1 MTIIKN
7 RRIYKIK
14 TKSNMNIIEINQK
27 VLDIYS
33 KHKDKYN
40 DFTFALRSKKDKRLI
55 KGQWF
60 QGSNY
65 IFTSPYRLA
74 DDNNKTQQVGFVI
87 NSDSHY
93 LEIPLLANRNKD
105 LEPFYKEV
113 IEYFGIE
120 YKGWGQKYY
129 KGFKNNLEQDLE
141 SFLNIDVPVI
151 NNIAKKHN
159 INNDRLFYSKD
170 EFNKRL
176 SAIENIQTVLQQ
188 IKLYQNNPNIFPT
201 NANVVWYFKFKDEEN
216 TYPVKAILENIKN
229 ELDIDYYS
237 TDVAKTKLK
246 QIFGKNNIEFIDIS
260 SQDKEEDF
268 SNNPDTPK
276 NQILYGPPGTG
287 KTYSTVSLALD
298 ILGESDRKNDITS
311 IGKLKEEFDSQVEFI
326 TFHQS
331 FSYEDF
337 VEGLK
342 ANSDGEKITYNIE
355 DGIFKKICENA
366 KNSGNDSLSNLNEVI
381 NKLKEQLSEEPLELK
396 TLAKH
401 KPFTLT
407 NQTKNGFY
415 AQPNDGNSYNPVNIT
430 SITEFYKNPDL
441 KDMRTG
447 AIFKSYV
454 MPVIKYLQDNFKL
467 ENYQETTDK
476 KPHILIIDEINRG
489 NISQIFGELITL
501 LEETK
506 RAGQKEAITLQLP
519 YSKESFSVPDNLYI
533 IGTMNTA
540 DRSLTMMDTALRRR
554 FDFIEILPNPH
565 LEQISVNCGEV
576 NLQQLLKTINE
587 RIEILY
593 DREHLIGHSFLM
605 NINDLQS
612 LRKAFKN
619 KILPLLEEYFYDDF
633 EKINLVL
640 GSDNFYKK
648 QEPNLFKDEQYNKA
662 IYKKQNIE
670 ELSAQAFI
678 DIYAE

>member
-1 MTIIKN
+1 LQHIYDDAINSKDSVFFSWFPRYEKQVTYFIDIAKNDNWDEQIINELIFKQDNSIANFGQGFLRNTDKN
-7 RRIYKIK
+7 KIEFDEIKSLITDIVNQDIITNEQYKNIISFFSTPKLSRKYKLIVNRLVASFLPNIVTTTANESNFNELIHKLKNVFIDYPNIENNWLIDNKNFIK
-14 TKSNMNIIEINQK
+14 YVNEKVHFKHKWHSSVFAWYLYKNLTKLNTQINITNSNM
-27 VLDIYS
+27 
-33 KHKDKYN
+33 
-40 DFTFALRSKKDKRLI
+40 
-55 KGQWF
+55 
-60 QGSNY
+60 
-65 IFTSPYRLA
+65 
-74 DDNNKTQQVGFVI
+74 
-87 NSDSHY
+87 
-93 LEIPLLANRNKD
+93 
-105 LEPFYKEV
+105 
-113 IEYFGIE
+113 
-120 YKGWGQKYY
+120 
-129 KGFKNNLEQDLE
+129 
-141 SFLNIDVPVI
+141 
-151 NNIAKKHN
+151 
-159 INNDRLFYSKD
+159 
-170 EFNKRL
+170 
-176 SAIENIQTVLQQ
+176 
-188 IKLYQNNPNIFPT
+188 
-201 NANVVWYFKFKDEEN
+201 
-216 TYPVKAILENIKN
+216 
-229 ELDIDYYS
+229 
-237 TDVAKTKLK
+237 
-246 QIFGKNNIEFIDIS
+246 KNNIPHI
-260 SQDKEEDF
+260 
-268 SNNPDTPK
+268 PK

-287 KTYSTVSLALD
+287 KTYSTVDLALD
-298 ILGESDRKNDITS
+298 ILGASDRKNDITS
-311 IGKLKEEFDSQVEFI
+311 IGKLKEEFGDQVEFI

-342 ANSDGEKITYNIE
+342 ANSDGEKMTYNIE

-381 NKLKEQLSEEPLELK
+381 NKLKEQLSEESLELK
-396 TLAKH
+396 TLVKH

-454 MPVIKYLQDNFKL
+454 MPVIKYLKDKFKL

-506 RAGQKEAITLQLP
+506 RTGQKEAITLQLP

-554 FDFIEILPNPH
+554 FDFIEMLPNAD
-565 LEQISVNCGEV
+565 LVNGNFNGIDVKEI
-576 NLQQLLKTINE
+576 LLKINE

-593 DREHLIGHSFLM
+593 DREHLIGHSFLIKVE
-605 NINDLQS
+605 NLKQLKN
-612 LRKAFKN
+612 AFKN